1 MLLSKHVT
9 QILSMYIYIT
19 TNRNSYYI
27 LGIWT
32 KPGSVGL
39 SYYGLNNTILNPDS
53 EGCGEVAT
61 KSRNVFMGY
70 HKEEA
75 KTKEV
80 FEDGW
85 YLSGDLGRFD
95 TDGLLWLTGRRKELI
110 ITAGGEN
117 IPPVLI
123 ENNIKAEL
131 PELLSNVAV
140 VGNKRKYIT
149 CLGKNF

>member
-1 MLLSKHVT
+1 MPDPSLIS
-9 QILSMYIYIT
+9 
-19 TNRNSYYI
+19 NRNIIQTYI
-27 LGIWT
+27 LGPLN

-39 SYYGLNNTILNPDS
+39 SYYGVNNIILNPDH
-53 EGCGEVAT
+53 EGYGEVAT

-85 YLSGDLGRFD
+85 YKSGDLGRFD
-95 TDGLLWLTGRRKELI
+95 PDGLLWLTGRRKELI

-123 ENNIKAEL
+123 ENNIKLEL
-131 PELLSNVAV
+131 PELLSYVVV
-140 VGNKRKYIT
+140 VGDKRKYLT
-149 CLGKNF
+149 CLGMT